1 MCKLM
6 SQNMQVVVYNGSFAS
21 FSVAQLFGLHHADG
35 RAPCRRPFFVRLGAA
50 TPFFLPGGRF
60 FKRSSAGRAGDRGRR
75 ESRRGEIVG
84 RAGSRRESGWTPGA
98 GGREKVG

>member
-1 MCKLM
+1 
-6 SQNMQVVVYNGSFAS
+6 MQVVVYNGSFAS
-21 FSVAQLFGLHHADG
+21 FSVAQLFGLHQAAWT
-35 RAPCRRPFFVRLGAA
+35 RTLPPTFFVRLGAA